1 MLMSSLG
8 YADEE
13 AAKERSDRDL
23 SPTPSI
29 DTVTNMTPFMPFQ
42 VILVIV

>member
-1 MLMSSLG
+1 MLMASLG

-23 SPTPSI
+23 SPTPST
-29 DTVTNMTPFMPFQ
+29 DTVTNMAPFMPFQ
-42 VILVIV
+42 VILVII